1 MAKGRFFVTGVKYG
15 MRYGPHAKLLFDQVK
30 EPAADYARARLESQR
45 AKRLALTKART
56 LQDGSVLG
64 VVHGQVP
71 VWVVFS
77 GDGPVSAHPDR
88 GVPLAD
94 LLDRAD
100 LTRRLRPQEVPTP
113 RDRAVAARERAVG
126 TVRRRKG

>member
-45 AKRLALTKART
+45 ARRLALTKART
-56 LQDGSVLG
+56 LQDGSVLE

-77 GDGPVSAHPDR
+77 ADEPVSAHPDR

-94 LLDRAD
+94 LLERAD
-100 LTRRLRPQEVPTP
+100 LTRRLRPHDVPTP
-113 RDRAVAARERAVG
+113 RARAIAVRDRAVG
-126 TVRRRKG
+126 TVRRRKS